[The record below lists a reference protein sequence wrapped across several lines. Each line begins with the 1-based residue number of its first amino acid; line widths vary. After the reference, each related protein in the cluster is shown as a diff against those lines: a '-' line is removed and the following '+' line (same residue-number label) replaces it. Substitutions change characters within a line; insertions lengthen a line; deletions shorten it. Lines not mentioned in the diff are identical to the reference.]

1 MNDVPIQLIVAAFNE
16 EKAADQALEALKQA
30 KKEKLIGILD
40 AAVIRRDEKNKLHLK
55 ETADVGGGK
64 GALVGGALGAVL
76 GLIAGPAGLLVGAAA
91 GALTG
96 GVAGKAIDAGI
107 PDDRL
112 KEIGEALK
120 PGTSA
125 IVAIIEHRWV
135 AEIENELAAAG
146 AQVMTEALKAD
157 IAAQLEA
164 GKDVAYTAI
173 ASDEGMLVASTVTDA
188 KAEATA
194 EQPKPEAGTTETKP
208 EAGAE
213 EQK

>member
-1 MNDVPIQLIVAAFNE
+1 MNDVPIQLIVAAFND
-16 EKAADQALEALKQA
+16 EKAADQALEALRQA

-64 GALVGGALGAVL
+64 GALAGGMVGAVL

-107 PDDRL
+107 PDARL

-135 AEIENELAAAG
+135 AEIQNELAAAG

-157 IAAQLEA
+157 IATQLEE
-164 GKDVAYTAI
+164 GRDVAYTAI
-173 ASDEGMLVASTVTDA
+173 ASGEGTVIASAVSEPKTEEKSQA
-188 KAEATA
+188 AQEEA
-194 EQPKPEAGTTETKP
+194 KPESKADAGT
-208 EAGAE
+208 EA
-213 EQK
+213 QK

>member
-16 EKAADQALEALKQA
+16 EKAADQALEALRQA

-55 ETADVGGGK
+55 ETADVGGSK
-64 GALVGGALGAVL
+64 GALAGGVLGAVL
-76 GLIAGPAGLLVGAAA
+76 GLLGGPAGLLVGAAA
-91 GALTG
+91 GAITG

-107 PDDRL
+107 PDERL

-135 AEIENELAAAG
+135 AEIENQLAAAG
-146 AQVMTEALKAD
+146 AQVVTEALKAD

-173 ASDEGMLVASTVTDA
+173 VSGEGAVIASAVSEP
-188 KAEATA
+188 KAEDKAVPATDDV
-194 EQPKPEAGTTETKP
+194 KP

-213 EQK
+213 GQK

>member
-16 EKAADQALEALKQA
+16 EKAADQALEALRQA

-64 GALVGGALGAVL
+64 GALAGGVLGAVL
-76 GLIAGPAGLLVGAAA
+76 GLIGGPAGLLVGAAA
-91 GALTG
+91 GAITG

-107 PDDRL
+107 PDERL

-135 AEIENELAAAG
+135 AEIENQLAAAG
-146 AQVMTEALKAD
+146 AQVVTEALKAD

-173 ASDEGMLVASTVTDA
+173 VSSEGAVIASAVSEP
-188 KAEATA
+188 KAEDKAVAAT
-194 EQPKPEAGTTETKP
+194 EDVKP

>member
-16 EKAADQALEALKQA
+16 EKAADQALEALRQA

-64 GALVGGALGAVL
+64 GVLAGGLVGAVL

-107 PDDRL
+107 PDERL

-135 AEIENELAAAG
+135 AEIQNELAAAG

-157 IAAQLEA
+157 IATQLEE
-164 GKDVAYTAI
+164 GRDVAYTAI
-173 ASDEGMLVASTVTDA
+173 ASGEGTVIASAVSEPKTEEKSQA
-188 KAEATA
+188 AQEEA
-194 EQPKPEAGTTETKP
+194 KPESKADAGT
-208 EAGAE
+208 EA
-213 EQK
+213 QK

>member
-1 MNDVPIQLIVAAFNE
+1 MNDVPIQLIVAAFND
-16 EKAADQALEALKQA
+16 EKAADQALEALRQA

-64 GALVGGALGAVL
+64 GALAGGMVGAVL

-91 GALTG
+91 GAITG

-107 PDDRL
+107 PDERL

-135 AEIENELAAAG
+135 AEIENQLAEAG
-146 AQVMTEALKAD
+146 AQVVTEALKAD
-157 IAAQLEA
+157 IAAQLEE
-164 GKDVAYTAI
+164 GRDVAYTAI
-173 ASDEGMLVASTVTDA
+173 AGSEGAVIASAVSEPKTEEKT
-188 KAEATA
+188 EATPDSA
-194 EQPKPEAGTTETKP
+194 KP

>member
-16 EKAADQALEALKQA
+16 EKAADQALVALRQA

-64 GALVGGALGAVL
+64 GALAGGVLGAVL
-76 GLIAGPAGLLVGAAA
+76 GLIGGPAGMIVGAAA
-91 GALTG
+91 GAITG

-107 PDDRL
+107 PDERL

-135 AEIENELAAAG
+135 AEIQNQLAEAG
-146 AQVMTEALKAD
+146 AQVVTEALKAD
-157 IAAQLEA
+157 IAAQLED
-164 GKDVAYTAI
+164 GRDVAYTAF
-173 ASDEGMLVASTVTDA
+173 ASGEGTVVASAVSEPKAEA
-188 KAEATA
+188 KAEAAT
-194 EQPKPEAGTTETKP
+194 EEAKP

>member
-16 EKAADQALEALKQA
+16 EKAADQALDALRQA

-64 GALVGGALGAVL
+64 GALAGGVLGAVL
-76 GLIAGPAGLLVGAAA
+76 GLIGGPAGLLVGAAA
-91 GALTG
+91 GAITG

-107 PDDRL
+107 PDARL

-135 AEIENELAAAG
+135 AEIENQLAEAG
-146 AQVMTEALKAD
+146 AQVVTEALKAD

-173 ASDEGMLVASTVTDA
+173 ASAEGTVVASAVSEPKSEDKAQAATDDV
-188 KAEATA
+188 
-194 EQPKPEAGTTETKP
+194 KP

-213 EQK
+213 GQK

>member
-16 EKAADQALEALKQA
+16 EKAADQALEALRQA

-40 AAVIRRDEKNKLHLK
+40 AAVIRRDEKNKLYLK
-55 ETADVGGGK
+55 ETADVSGGK
-64 GALVGGALGAVL
+64 GALVGGVLGAVL
-76 GLIAGPAGLLVGAAA
+76 GLLGGPAGLLVGAAA
-91 GALTG
+91 GAITG

-107 PDDRL
+107 PDERL

-135 AEIENELAAAG
+135 AEIENQLAEAG
-146 AQVMTEALKAD
+146 AQVVTEALKAD

-173 ASDEGMLVASTVTDA
+173 ASGEGAVIASAVSEP
-188 KAEATA
+188 KAEDKAAAATDDG
-194 EQPKPEAGTTETKP
+194 KPEAS
-208 EAGAE
+208 AE
-213 EQK
+213 GQK